1 MMVVIMSWEKL
12 AETVRARR
20 AELGLTQVQVA
31 EAGAIS
37 VELLRN
43 IETQR
48 RIPGRLNPRKAR
60 GLEEALEWESGSID
74 AVLAGGVAMPAA
86 PKPDPDAAVE
96 HSTGDRFALA
106 RQVLSLRATLLAHRT
121 AMTDEAR
128 YALLA
133 EVDRSAR
140 EAESAIVQMMPWLKE
155 NERGDAIALL
165 TQLREPSDSDE

>member
-1 MMVVIMSWEKL
+1 MSWEKL

-31 EAGAIS
+31 QAGAIS

-60 GLEEALEWESGSID
+60 GLEQALEWESGSID
-74 AVLAGGVAMPAA
+74 ALLAGGVAIPAE
-86 PKPDPDAAVE
+86 PKPDPEAAGE
-96 HSTGDRFALA
+96 PSTGGQFALA
-106 RQVLSLRATLLAHRT
+106 RQVLSLRATLAAHRM

-128 YALLA
+128 NALLA
-133 EVDRSAR
+133 EVARSAH

-155 NERGDAIALL
+155 NEREEAIALL
-165 TQLREPSDSDE
+165 MQLREPVDAND

>member
-60 GLEEALEWESGSID
+60 VSRRLWNGS
-74 AVLAGGVAMPAA
+74 PAA
-86 PKPDPDAAVE
+86 
-96 HSTGDRFALA
+96 
-106 RQVLSLRATLLAHRT
+106 
-121 AMTDEAR
+121 
-128 YALLA
+128 
-133 EVDRSAR
+133 
-140 EAESAIVQMMPWLKE
+140 
-155 NERGDAIALL
+155 
-165 TQLREPSDSDE
+165 